1 MTFWWIGEL
10 RDDNL
15 SELHDHL
22 SGGCATQREMETNDE
37 ARKTKNTFGKFNVTS
52 VLLRII

>member
-1 MTFWWIGEL
+1 MSTMTFWWIGEL

-22 SGGCATQREMETNDE
+22 SEGWATQREMETNDE
-37 ARKTKNTFGKFNVTS
+37 DQKTKNTFCKFNVTS
-52 VLLRII
+52 